1 MKVLAVDDNQDILN
15 LISLIVESMGHNL
28 ELAHDGQEGLELI
41 RSKEYDLVF
50 LDMSMPNLT
59 GLEVIDALVQ
69 DGIIKK
75 QRVTLFTASYL
86 GVEDIESD
94 LRKKGVYSILAKPA
108 DIDQV
113 TELLEKVASEIES
126 A

>member
-28 ELAHDGQEGLELI
+28 ELAHDGQQGLELI

-86 GVEDIESD
+86 GVEDIETD

-108 DIDQV
+108 DIDQI
-113 TELLEKVASEIES
+113 TDLLEKVASEVKP

>member
-1 MKVLAVDDNQDILN
+1 MRVLAVDDNEDILN
-15 LISLIVESMGHNL
+15 LISLIVESMGHSL
-28 ELAHDGQEGLELI
+28 ELAHDGHEGLELL

-86 GVEDIESD
+86 GVEDIETN
-94 LRKKGVYSILAKPA
+94 LRKKGVYSILPKPA
-108 DIDQV
+108 DIDQI
-113 TELLEKVASEIES
+113 TDLLEKVESEVKS

>member
-86 GVEDIESD
+86 GVEDIEAD

-108 DIDQV
+108 DIDQI
-113 TELLEKVASEIES
+113 TDLLEKVASEVTS

>member
-113 TELLEKVASEIES
+113 TELLEKVASEIGS

>member
-1 MKVLAVDDNQDILN
+1 MRVLAVDDNEDILN
-15 LISLIVESMGHNL
+15 LISLIVESMGHSL
-28 ELAHDGQEGLELI
+28 ELAHDGHQGLELI

-75 QRVTLFTASYL
+75 QRITLFTASYL
-86 GVEDIESD
+86 GVEDIETN
-94 LRKKGVYSILAKPA
+94 LRKKGVYSILPKPA
-108 DIDQV
+108 DIDQI
-113 TELLEKVASEIES
+113 TDLLEKVASEVKS

>member
-86 GVEDIESD
+86 GVEDIEVD

-108 DIDQV
+108 DIDQI
-113 TELLEKVASEIES
+113 TDLLEKVASEVTS

>member
-86 GVEDIESD
+86 GVEDIETD

-113 TELLEKVASEIES
+113 TDLLEKVASEIES
-126 A
+126 V

>member
-113 TELLEKVASEIES
+113 TDLLEKVASEIES

>member
-1 MKVLAVDDNQDILN
+1 MKVLAVDDNEDILN
-15 LISLIVESMGHNL
+15 LISLIVESAGHSL
-28 ELAHDGQEGLELI
+28 ELAHDGHQGLELI

-86 GVEDIESD
+86 GVEDIESN
-94 LRKKGVYSILAKPA
+94 LRKKGVYSILPKPA
-108 DIDQV
+108 DIDQI
-113 TELLEKVASEIES
+113 TDLLEKVESEIKP

>member
-1 MKVLAVDDNQDILN
+1 MRVLAVDDNEDILN
-15 LISLIVESMGHNL
+15 LISLIVESMGHTL
-28 ELAHDGQEGLELI
+28 ELAHDGHQGLELL

-86 GVEDIESD
+86 GVEDIESN
-94 LRKKGVYSILAKPA
+94 LRKKGVYSILPKPA
-108 DIDQV
+108 DIDQI
-113 TELLEKVASEIES
+113 TDLLEKVESEVKS

>member
-1 MKVLAVDDNQDILN
+1 MRVLAVDDNEDILN
-15 LISLIVESMGHNL
+15 LISLIVESMGHTL
-28 ELAHDGQEGLELI
+28 ELAHDGHQGLELI

-86 GVEDIESD
+86 GVEDIESN
-94 LRKKGVYSILAKPA
+94 LRKKGVYSILPKPA
-108 DIDQV
+108 DIDQI
-113 TELLEKVASEIES
+113 TDLLEKVESEVKS

>member
-15 LISLIVESMGHNL
+15 LISLIVESMGHSL
-28 ELAHDGQEGLELI
+28 ELAHDGNEGLELI

-86 GVEDIESD
+86 GVEDIETD

-113 TELLEKVASEIES
+113 TDLLEKVDSEIKS

>member
-28 ELAHDGQEGLELI
+28 ELAHDGHQGLELI

-108 DIDQV
+108 DIDQI
-113 TELLEKVASEIES
+113 TELLEKVDSEIKS

>member
-1 MKVLAVDDNQDILN
+1 MRVLAVDDNEDILN
-15 LISLIVESMGHNL
+15 LISLIVESMGHTL
-28 ELAHDGQEGLELI
+28 ELAHDGHQGLELL

-86 GVEDIESD
+86 GVEDIESN
-94 LRKKGVYSILAKPA
+94 LRKKGVYSILPKPA
-108 DIDQV
+108 DIDQI
-113 TELLEKVASEIES
+113 TDLLEKVESEIKS

>member
-86 GVEDIESD
+86 GVEDIETD

-113 TELLEKVASEIES
+113 TDLLEKVASEIES

>member
-86 GVEDIESD
+86 GVEDIESN
-94 LRKKGVYSILAKPA
+94 LRKKGVYSILPKPA
-108 DIDQV
+108 DIDQI
-113 TELLEKVASEIES
+113 TDLLEKVESEVKS

>member
-1 MKVLAVDDNQDILN
+1 MNVLAVDDNEDILN
-15 LISLIVESMGHNL
+15 LISLIVESMGHKL
-28 ELAHDGQEGLELI
+28 ELAHDGHQGLELL

-86 GVEDIESD
+86 GVEDIESN
-94 LRKKGVYSILAKPA
+94 LRQKGVYSILPKPA
-108 DIDQV
+108 DIDQI
-113 TELLEKVASEIES
+113 TDLLEKVESEIKS

>member
-1 MKVLAVDDNQDILN
+1 MKILAVDDNRDILN
-15 LISLIVESMGHNL
+15 LISLIVESMGHSL
-28 ELAHDGQEGLELI
+28 ELAHDGREGLELM

-94 LRKKGVYSILAKPA
+94 LRKKGIYSALAKPA
-108 DIDQV
+108 DIDQI
-113 TELLEKVASEIES
+113 TDLLEKVESEIKS

>member
-86 GVEDIESD
+86 GVEDIETD

-113 TELLEKVASEIES
+113 TDLLEKVDSEIKS

>member
-1 MKVLAVDDNQDILN
+1 MYN
-15 LISLIVESMGHNL
+15 
-28 ELAHDGQEGLELI
+28 
-41 RSKEYDLVF
+41 KEYDLVF

-113 TELLEKVASEIES
+113 TELLEKVASEIGS

>member
-86 GVEDIESD
+86 GVEDIETD

-108 DIDQV
+108 DIDQI
-113 TELLEKVASEIES
+113 TDLLEKVASEVKP

>member
-1 MKVLAVDDNQDILN
+1 MKVLAVDDTQDILN

-28 ELAHDGQEGLELI
+28 ELAHDGHQGLELI

-108 DIDQV
+108 DIDQI
-113 TELLEKVASEIES
+113 TELLEKVDSEIKS

>member
-1 MKVLAVDDNQDILN
+1 MRVLAVDDNEDILN
-15 LISLIVESMGHNL
+15 LISLIVESMGHTL
-28 ELAHDGQEGLELI
+28 ELAHDGHQGLELI

-86 GVEDIESD
+86 GVEDIESN
-94 LRKKGVYSILAKPA
+94 LRKKGVYSILPKPA
-108 DIDQV
+108 DIDQI
-113 TELLEKVASEIES
+113 TDLLAKVESEVKS